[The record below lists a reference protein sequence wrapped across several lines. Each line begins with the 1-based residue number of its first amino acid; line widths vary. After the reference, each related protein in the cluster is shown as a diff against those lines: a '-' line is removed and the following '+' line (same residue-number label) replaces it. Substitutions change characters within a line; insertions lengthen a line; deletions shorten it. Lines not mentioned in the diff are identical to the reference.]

1 MHTTARVNEL
11 KCVSL
16 AKSLK
21 ALNHNLKVSSFIRKL
36 YPIKTY
42 IFKSVDTLQLAYNR
56 WSHYYKVYSVK
67 ITVPFY
73 GFLVLV

>member
-21 ALNHNLKVSSFIRKL
+21 ALNHNLKVIWVIFVGLKL
-36 YPIKTY
+36 NWPLELH
-42 IFKSVDTLQLAYNR
+42 V
-56 WSHYYKVYSVK
+56 
-67 ITVPFY
+67 
-73 GFLVLV
+73 

>member
-21 ALNHNLKVSSFIRKL
+21 ALNHNLKVSSFIREL

-42 IFKSVDTLQLAYNR
+42 IFKSVDTL
-56 WSHYYKVYSVK
+56 
-67 ITVPFY
+67 
-73 GFLVLV
+73 